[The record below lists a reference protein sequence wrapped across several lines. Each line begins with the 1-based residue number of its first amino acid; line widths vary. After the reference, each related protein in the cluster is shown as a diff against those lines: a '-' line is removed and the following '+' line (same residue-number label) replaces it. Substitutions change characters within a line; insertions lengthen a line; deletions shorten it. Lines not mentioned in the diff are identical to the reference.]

1 MKILKEGRFPLG
13 EIIKVKNY
21 CLSRCFLRDYN
32 EAEAIGF
39 TKTDVDDLVKRIN
52 KGKETIR
59 RDGWDVTSTFVIGKV
74 KNVDGWVI
82 VDGQGRKII
91 AIDLIEEGVLHP
103 ELMVFAFY
111 VEYETFEEMEK
122 HIASLNSNAVK
133 TPYRSDELFRIKQ
146 LSGGDKSA
154 VQAYEIVKTKAEEW
168 GSPTAGIV
176 ATLIF
181 DYDAVRRSKDRVFK
195 IEEIDNDKLKLYD
208 VLFTGLN
215 ALLTKKGYSNE
226 SIAKAK
232 NFSSSEAYMQILNNL
247 RAINPEL
254 QKVFVARLLKIIPK
268 LHLGDYKDLFSGAR
282 NTRRDKILILSM
294 KGLKNGTELLEAL
307 QSIYGKFAA
316 RKRR

>member
-32 EAEAIGF
+32 EAEAMGF

-59 RDGWDVTSTFVIGKV
+59 RDGWDDTSAFVIGKV
-74 KNVDGWVI
+74 KNVDGWLI

-91 AIDLIEEGVLHP
+91 GIDLIEEGVLHP
-103 ELMVFAFY
+103 ELMVFAFF
-111 VEYETFEEMEK
+111 VEYESYEEMER
-122 HIASLNSNAVK
+122 HITSLNSNAVK

-146 LSGGDKSA
+146 LSGGNESA
-154 VQAYEIVKTKAEEW
+154 IKAYEVIKAKAEEW

-181 DYDAVRRSKDRVFK
+181 DYDAVRRNKDRIFK

-215 ALLTKKGYSNE
+215 ALLTKKGYSNDL
-226 SIAKAK
+226 IAKSK

-247 RAINPEL
+247 RAIKPEL
-254 QKVFVARLLKIIPK
+254 QGVFVARLLKIIPR
-268 LHLGDYKDLFSGAR
+268 LHLGEYEDLFSGAR
-282 NTRRDKILILSM
+282 NTRRDKLLILAM
-294 KGLKNGTELLEAL
+294 KGLKNGSELIEPL